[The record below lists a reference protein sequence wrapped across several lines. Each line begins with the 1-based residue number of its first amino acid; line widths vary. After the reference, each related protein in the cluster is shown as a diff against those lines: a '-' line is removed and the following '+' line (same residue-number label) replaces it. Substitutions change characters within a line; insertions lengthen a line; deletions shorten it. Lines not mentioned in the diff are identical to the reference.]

1 MRNCRIWLNLPHGFT
16 DTPHTFSSQTLQDL
30 IKREIRGADCIE
42 TLQRRYFVMNT
53 QLRLMLEREE
63 LHGPVYSRLK
73 ILLRSEY
80 EDRWEALRHED
91 D

>member
-1 MRNCRIWLNLPHGFT
+1 MRNCRIWLNLPRVFT
-16 DTPHTFSSQTLQDL
+16 APHTFSSQNLQDR
-30 IKREIRGADCIE
+30 IKKEMRGAPNVTILNRSFTAMD
-42 TLQRRYFVMNT
+42 T
-53 QLRLMLEREE
+53 QLRLMFEHEE
-63 LHGPVYSRLK
+63 LRGFVYSRLK